1 MAEKRLIKKI
11 PHYVY
16 DDIDEFQETHPNTV
30 VHPDWRIANEGD
42 WVYSDDDR
50 IVQLLKVSNSV
61 KHHSDRKNY
70 KFAKGWVRTVVG
82 SFLNRP
88 NVKMDTDFD
97 NHPNRYTFSTNIKNT
112 ANRVYK
118 REHVTNK
125 EKEFATNVVI
135 GLGAVEAYKQA
146 YSEMSDQK
154 ARKKATIL
162 LKQERVMKEIEKS
175 VLDVAKEMG
184 VDHKYVL
191 NKLKN
196 LADYSEDDN
205 IILQSTKELGKIVG
219 TSGNIVKQR
228 EMGLLGVF
236 QGFSNEQLEGATR
249 TNELTEEKNGE
260 IKPINEESK
269 RT

>member
-1 MAEKRLIKKI
+1 
-11 PHYVY
+11 
-16 DDIDEFQETHPNTV
+16 
-30 VHPDWRIANEGD
+30 
-42 WVYSDDDR
+42 VYSDDDR
-50 IVQLLKVSNSV
+50 IVQLLKVSNNV

-70 KFAKGWVRTVVG
+70 KFAKGWIRTVVG

-97 NHPNRYTFSTNIKNT
+97 NHPNRYTFSTTIKNT

-118 REHVTNK
+118 RKHVTNK

-135 GLGAVEAYKQA
+135 GMGAIDAYKQA
-146 YSEMSDQK
+146 YTEMSDQK

-162 LKQERVMKEIEKS
+162 LKQERVMKEIEQS

-184 VDHKYVL
+184 VDHKYIL

-205 IILQSTKELGKIVG
+205 IVLQSAKELGKIVG
-219 TSGNIVKQR
+219 TTGNVVKQR
-228 EMGLLGVF
+228 ETGLLGVF
-236 QGFSNEQLEGATR
+236 QGFTSDQIEGATR
-249 TNELTEEKNGE
+249 EQKKLEGE
-260 IKPINEESK
+260 IKGDE
-269 RT
+269 